1 MPQETN
7 LNVSPYFDDFDPS
20 DNYYKVL
27 FKPGYP
33 VQARELTTS
42 QTILQNQVEQF
53 GNHIFKEGSIVIPG
67 QLNYNN
73 QFYSVK
79 VESEFSG
86 IPVNFYLDQLIGKTI
101 KSENSKI
108 RAKVVH
114 AIKENVSDNENITLF
129 LNYLGS
135 GPNQESEFFNG
146 ESLIVEQTITS
157 GTVVIRAGQAFANTV
172 SVDSTSVGSAVILSE
187 GVYFLRGTFVNVENQ
202 ILVIDAYNNTP
213 TVQIGFTIAEDIVTS
228 DDDQSLTDNAQGFSN
243 FSAPGADRLR
253 IKAILDK
260 KPLNSTNNESFINL
274 LEIRDGN
281 IISTKNK
288 PKYGEIQEE
297 IARRTSEES
306 GDYYVRP
313 FSVTTKESL
322 NNDTGNGGI
331 FRTGQLTYGGN
342 TPSEDLG
349 IYKISAGKAYIKG
362 REVEIPRT
370 VLLDF
375 PKPRTTKTLKNQR
388 VEYSTGSTFTLNR
401 VYGSPTLDISSP
413 FIVSLRDSRV
423 GTDQTQGAG
432 KEIGVA
438 RVYDFA
444 LESGSYNTANLDLNQ
459 WDLSLFDIQTY
470 TDIEL
475 NEPVTLSTPVKI
487 KGQSSGAVGYLR
499 YNVSN
504 SGIITAYNTK
514 GTFIAGEKFTFN
526 EVTDPNRSST
536 SVVSHDT
543 KDVKSVSQIVGSAVS
558 FSGDVIPSP
567 NLYVGF
573 AGITSISSGI
583 STVSVSLNSET
594 IFTNIAK
601 VGNLVAYTKSNET
614 TPTYSK
620 IETVGERSLT
630 ISGITTVTGI
640 NEGALPEETINVNDL
655 IILSSRFQSDFDNE
669 LYTPL
674 PRPFISNV
682 NLENSSL
689 AIRKEYSVTIT
700 SGETNTISAGSNQT
714 FAPFDE
720 ERYILVRNDGSFEAL
735 TEDKFVFSNNSQELT
750 IFGLRSDDSSARLI
764 ATVYKSSVTNKV
776 KNRNRIK
783 SVVIDKSRLTQSGT
797 GSTTID
803 DGLAYGTYPYGT
815 RVQDE
820 EICLLDPDITRVF
833 GIIES
838 SGSEDPALTSIT
850 FNSIASPTNRTN
862 DLLIGEQFTGRDSG
876 AIAIYVAKKND
887 LAIELTYLSDR
898 RFQEGET
905 VLFKES
911 GITAIIGSITLGDRN
926 IIRDYRF
933 DYGQKDSIYDYGKI
947 VRNDDASIPTKK
959 LRVIYESASYSN
971 SDTGDIT
978 TINSYDQFD
987 YCSIGF
993 ISQQLNNGDVID
1005 LRPRVDTF
1013 TVSEAS
1019 TWSPFEFFGRT
1030 FNNTTNSSSHILAS
1044 DESIELDYSYYLPR
1058 IDRIFLT
1065 KDGTFQV
1072 NRGEPAELP
1081 TPPSGLD
1088 DAMEIASISLPAY
1101 LCDSSKVTIELRD
1114 HKRYQMKDIGKLE
1127 DRIKNLENITTLN
1140 LLEQSTENID
1150 VKDANGLNR
1159 FKSGF
1164 FVDDF
1169 TTRTNQNK
1177 SGVVKNS
1184 IDTALGHLRPA
1195 PYTTE
1200 IDLLMG
1206 SKSLIGIGEDA
1217 DPTVD
1222 TRFATDLVGNNVRRT
1237 GQLITLNY
1245 TDVLKVQQP
1254 FATRVE
1260 NVTPFLVTRYNGTIE
1275 LFPSSDTWTDQVR
1288 TDAKRVEIDNY
1299 TETEQELVAAGWD
1312 PQTGYSPV
1320 TWGAW
1325 ETTWTGETTSYQH
1338 YRRYHWGWG
1347 GYWPYYSSYY
1357 YRRWWRYRYWGYP
1370 YYWNYWGHHYWWNW
1384 GYPYYYWGW
1393 PWYYRYNETTIATT
1407 TKTGF
1412 KQREGTKFKLEE
1424 KINTFS
1430 QGDSIIATDFIT
1442 YMRSRNVEFTGRRFK
1457 PFTQVYA
1464 FFDGEDVSSYIIPK
1478 LLEVSMV
1485 SGVFEAGETVIG
1497 VDSPTSSTE
1506 ENEVSQEITTSI
1518 QFRLATANHRY
1529 GPYNNPDDIFVDN
1542 PYDSESTTS
1551 LPENYSSTTEI
1562 LNIDTYSLAEQPQGD
1577 FFGKVVNGMI
1587 LRGQSSGAEAKI
1599 TNIRLVTDSVGT
1611 VIGSFF
1617 IPNPNVASN
1626 PTFETGTKTFRLTN
1640 SDSNSQIDGVATTSG
1655 ETNYYAQG
1663 ILQTLQE
1670 TIVSVRSAS
1679 ISSETVTERENV
1691 SETTT
1696 TASTSV
1702 KDIWGRT
1709 IHTYAHGEFGYC
1721 YWDPLAQSF
1730 FVDETNGCFVTKVH
1744 LFFKTKD
1751 DKLPVVV
1758 QLRPMSNGVPTT
1770 EIYPFSEVTIE
1781 PDDINISENGSVET
1795 IITFPSPVYLKG
1807 DTEHALV
1814 LLSESTE
1821 YNVYI
1826 SRLGEI
1832 DITTQDLPE
1841 SQQVVVTQQALLG
1854 SLFKSQNGSTWT
1866 PSQYEDLKF
1875 ILFKAEFSDSPGDF
1889 NFYNPSLNF
1898 GNKQIANLLQN
1909 PLNLNARKVKVSL
1922 SSTITD
1928 SDFALGNTVLQEGSK
1943 ATGNYVG
1950 AAGSATGDL
1959 TIINDGIGYPDG
1971 FYSNVPLINQL
1982 SSGKDATVDLT
1993 ISSGEIVSLGATISN
2008 GGSGYQVGDVLTVGQ
2023 LGGSS
2028 LGRNIKLSISEI
2040 SGNNQIIIDNVQGD
2054 FVVGS
2059 GNTIKY
2065 ESSAVGVGTTVL
2077 NGGDGVYV
2085 TSIED
2090 FDEYSTGVHI
2100 KVNHKN
2106 HGMHSGTNKVN
2117 ISNVY
2122 SDIKP
2127 SFLSDDYS
2135 NESTANITLT
2145 DMLSGQFEKFE
2156 NQPVSSSNPGYIL
2169 IGNEIISYTDVV
2181 GSELAGI
2188 TRGIDQTKSFGYTSG
2203 TPVFKYE
2210 LSGVSLRRINKTH
2223 DLQDAND
2230 LDRPRGLDYYY
2241 LKLNMGLDGKGSVG
2255 VNGAN
2260 GQVDRTTESVYPKLY
2275 LNQTKNAGGV
2285 NILATQNIQFEI
2297 VKPIMQQMNLT
2308 NTSMTGKIRTI
2319 SATSIDGSEE
2329 SFVDQ
2334 GFEPISLDSN
2344 TTLST
2349 PRMVASKINEDERLG
2364 DLPGNKSF
2372 TFNLQLNTSDQNIS
2386 PVIDLDRVGMVF
2398 NTNRVNEAIDNY
2410 VTDFRT
2416 STITSD
2422 PSSFV
2427 YATNTIA
2434 LEVPATSLKMLL
2446 NAHIDGSADIR
2457 AFYAI
2462 MEDTKEEPIYY
2473 PFPGYNNLIKT
2484 GQVIDISNSD
2494 GTPDSEVAASETSPV
2509 EGEDA
2514 VFRDYEFTMDNLPEF
2529 RFFSIKLIGTTTNQA
2544 KPPKMSQLRVIAVA

>member
-53 GNHIFKEGSIVIPG
+53 GNHIFKEGSVVIPG

-108 RAKVVH
+108 RAKIVH
-114 AIKENVSDNENITLF
+114 AIKENVSENENITLF
-129 LNYLGS
+129 VSYLGS
-135 GPNQESEFFNG
+135 GPNQESQFFDG

-157 GTVVIRAGQAFANTV
+157 GTVVIRSGQAFANTV

-187 GVYFLRGTFVNVENQ
+187 GVYFIRGTFVNVDDQ
-202 ILVIDAYNNTP
+202 ILVIDPYNNTP
-213 TVQIGFTIAEDIVTS
+213 SVQIGFTIAEDIVTS

-260 KPLNSTNNESFINL
+260 KPLNSTDNESFINL
-274 LEIRDGN
+274 LEVRDGD

-313 FSVTTKESL
+313 FTITTKESL

-375 PKPRTTKTLKNQR
+375 PKPRTVKTVKNQR
-388 VEYSTGSTFTLNR
+388 VEYSTGPTFTLNR

-423 GTDQTQGAG
+423 GTDQTEGAG

-444 LESGSYNTANLDLNQ
+444 LESGSYNTTNLDLNQ

-487 KGQSSGAVGYLR
+487 KGQSSGAIGYLR
-499 YNVSN
+499 YDVSN
-504 SGIITAYNTK
+504 SGIITAYNTR
-514 GTFIAGEKFTFN
+514 GTFIVGEKFTFN
-526 EVTDPNRSST
+526 EVTDVNRSST
-536 SVVSHDT
+536 SVVTHET
-543 KDVKSVSQIVGSAVS
+543 NDVKSISQVVGSGVTFSGDIIPTPNLFVGSA
-558 FSGDVIPSP
+558 
-567 NLYVGF
+567 
-573 AGITSISSGI
+573 GITTISSGI

-601 VGNLVAYTKSNET
+601 VGNLVAYTKPNET
-614 TPTYSK
+614 IPTYSK
-620 IETVGERSLT
+620 IETVAERSLT
-630 ISGITTVTGI
+630 LSGITTVTGI
-640 NEGALPEETINVNDL
+640 NEGALPAETINVSDF
-655 IILSSRFQSDFDNE
+655 IILSSRFQTDFDNA

-674 PRPFISNV
+674 TRPFISNV

-689 AIRKEYSVTIT
+689 AIRKEYAITIT
-700 SGETNTISAGSNQT
+700 SGETNTVSAGSDQT

-720 ERYILVRNDGSFEAL
+720 ERYILIRSDGSFETL
-735 TEDKFVFSNNSQELT
+735 TEDKFVFTNNSKELT
-750 IFGLRSDDSSARLI
+750 IFGLGSDDSSARLI

-776 KNRNRIK
+776 KNKNRIK
-783 SVVIDKSRLTQSGT
+783 SLVIDKSRLTQSGT

-862 DLLIGEQFTGRDSG
+862 DLLVGEEFIGRDSG

-887 LAIELTYLSDR
+887 LSIELTYLSDR

-905 VLFKES
+905 VFFKES
-911 GITAIIGSITLGDRN
+911 GITATVGSITLGDRN

-987 YCSIGF
+987 YCAIGF
-993 ISQQLNNGDVID
+993 ISEQLNNGDVID

-1019 TWSPFEFFGRT
+1019 TRSPFEFFGRT
-1030 FNNTTNSSSHILAS
+1030 FNNTINSASHILAS

-1065 KDGTFQV
+1065 KEGTFQV

-1081 TPPSGLD
+1081 TPPAGLD
-1088 DAMEIASISLPAY
+1088 DGMEIASVSLPAY
-1101 LCDSSKVTIELRD
+1101 LCDASKVTIELRD

-1140 LLEQSTENID
+1140 LLEQSTENLE

-1169 TTRTNQNK
+1169 TTRTNQDK
-1177 SGVVKNS
+1177 TGIVKNS
-1184 IDTALGHLRPA
+1184 IDSELGQLRPA

-1200 IDLLMG
+1200 VDLLMG
-1206 SKSLIGIGEDA
+1206 SKSLIGIGVTA

-1222 TRFATDLVGNNVRRT
+1222 TRFASDLVGNNVRRT

-1312 PQTGYSPV
+1312 PQSGYSPV

-1325 ETTWTGETTSYQH
+1325 ETTWTGQTTTYQN
-1338 YRRYHWGWG
+1338 YRRYRWGWW
-1347 GYWPYYSSYY
+1347 GYWPYW
-1357 YRRWWRYRYWGYP
+1357 RKRWWRYRYWGYP
-1370 YYWNYWGHHYWWNW
+1370 YYWGYWGHHYWWNW

-1393 PWYYRYNETTIATT
+1393 PWYYRYQQTTIATT
-1407 TKTGF
+1407 TKTGY
-1412 KQREGTKFKLEE
+1412 KQREGTRYKLEE
-1424 KINTFS
+1424 KINTYS

-1464 FFDGEDVSSYIIPK
+1464 FFDGEDVNSYIIPK

-1485 SGVFEAGETVIG
+1485 SGVFEVGETIIG
-1497 VDSPTSSTE
+1497 IDSPTSSTL

-1529 GPYNNPDDIFVDN
+1529 GPYNNPDDIFVNN

-1551 LPENYSSTTEI
+1551 LPESYSSTTEI
-1562 LNIDTYSLAEQPQGD
+1562 LNVDTYSLAEQPQGD
-1577 FFGKVVNGMI
+1577 FFGKIVNGMI

-1626 PTFETGTKTFRLTN
+1626 PTFETGTKSFRLTN

-1679 ISSETVTERENV
+1679 ISSETLTERENV

-1696 TASTSV
+1696 TATTSI
-1702 KDIWGRT
+1702 KDYWGRT
-1709 IHTYAHGEFGYC
+1709 IHTYKNGKFGYC

-1751 DKLPVVV
+1751 DQLPVIV

-1770 EIYPFSEVTIE
+1770 EIYPFSEVTVE
-1781 PDDINISENGSVET
+1781 PADINISENGSVET
-1795 IITFPSPVYLKG
+1795 VVTFPSPVYLKG

-1854 SLFKSQNGSTWT
+1854 SLFKSQNGSTWD

-1875 ILFKAEFSDSPGDF
+1875 ILFKAEFSDLPGDF

-1898 GNKQIANLLQN
+1898 GNKQVANLLQN

-1928 SDFALGNTVLQEGSK
+1928 SDFALGNTVLQGNSK

-1950 AAGSATGDL
+1950 AAGSAFGNL

-1971 FYSNVPLINQL
+1971 FYANVPLINQL

-1993 ISSGEIVSLGATISN
+1993 ITSGEIVSMGATISN

-2028 LGRNIKLSISEI
+2028 LGRNIKLSVSEI
-2040 SGNNQIIIDNVQGD
+2040 SGNNQIILDNVQGD
-2054 FVVGS
+2054 FVIGT
-2059 GNTIKY
+2059 GNTVRY
-2065 ESSAVGVGTTVL
+2065 ESSAVGVGTTTL
-2077 NGGDGVYV
+2077 NGGTGVHI

-2090 FDEYSTGVHI
+2090 FDEYSTGLHI

-2145 DMLSGQFEKFE
+2145 DMLSGEFETFE
-2156 NQPVSSSNPGYIL
+2156 NQSVSSSNPGYVL
-2169 IGNEIISYTDVV
+2169 IGNEIISYEGVV
-2181 GSELAGI
+2181 GSELTGI
-2188 TRGIDQTKSFGYTSG
+2188 TRGIDQTKSFGYGSG

-2210 LSGVSLRRINKTH
+2210 LSGVSLRRVNKTH

-2241 LKLNMGLDGKGSVG
+2241 LKLDMGLAGKGPIG
-2255 VNGAN
+2255 LNGPN
-2260 GQVDRTTESVYPKLY
+2260 GQVDRSNEVVYPKLFID
-2275 LNQTKNAGGV
+2275 QTKNAGGV

-2334 GFEPISLDSN
+2334 GFEAISLDSN

-2349 PRMVASKINEDERLG
+2349 PRMIASKINEDSLLG

-2372 TFNLQLNTSDQNIS
+2372 TFNLQLNSSDQNIS
-2386 PVIDLDRVGMVF
+2386 PVIDLDRVGMIF

-2416 STITSD
+2416 STIAAD

-2434 LEVPATSLKMLL
+2434 LEVPATSLKMFL
-2446 NAHIDGSADIR
+2446 NAHVDESADIR

-2462 MEDTKEEPIYY
+2462 KEDTTEEAIYY

-2494 GTPDSEVAASETSPV
+2494 GTPDNQVSASESGDV
-2509 EGEDA
+2509 EAEDA
-2514 VFRDYEFTMDNLPEF
+2514 TFRDYEFTIDNLPEF
-2529 RFFSIKLIGTTTNQA
+2529 RYFSIKLVGTTTNQA
-2544 KPPKMSQLRVIAVA
+2544 KPPKMSELRVIAVA